1 MDRLDFYGRKKKKSK
16 QGSPRENLT
25 TIKTGMIEANQESI
39 SLEIRSQLDMAKEE
53 MNVYQKEV
61 ENDLLKKS
69 LQLGLLDDKRLFKSS
84 QITEFDEENLK
95 RMQAKMEVF
104 EEETF

>member
-1 MDRLDFYGRKKKKSK
+1 
-16 QGSPRENLT
+16 
-25 TIKTGMIEANQESI
+25 MIEANQESI

>member
-1 MDRLDFYGRKKKKSK
+1 
-16 QGSPRENLT
+16 
-25 TIKTGMIEANQESI
+25 
-39 SLEIRSQLDMAKEE
+39 MAKEE

-84 QITEFDEENLK
+84 
-95 RMQAKMEVF
+95 
-104 EEETF
+104 

>member
-1 MDRLDFYGRKKKKSK
+1 
-16 QGSPRENLT
+16 
-25 TIKTGMIEANQESI
+25 
-39 SLEIRSQLDMAKEE
+39 MAKEE

>member
-39 SLEIRSQLDMAKEE
+39 SLEIRS
-53 MNVYQKEV
+53 
-61 ENDLLKKS
+61 
-69 LQLGLLDDKRLFKSS
+69 
-84 QITEFDEENLK
+84 
-95 RMQAKMEVF
+95 
-104 EEETF
+104 

>member
-1 MDRLDFYGRKKKKSK
+1 
-16 QGSPRENLT
+16 
-25 TIKTGMIEANQESI
+25 
-39 SLEIRSQLDMAKEE
+39 MAKEE

-84 QITEFDEENLK
+84 SITEFDEEHLK

-104 EEETF
+104 EEETFQRQQ

>member
-1 MDRLDFYGRKKKKSK
+1 MQSMKAGVA
-16 QGSPRENLT
+16 
-25 TIKTGMIEANQESI
+25 EANQESI

-84 QITEFDEENLK
+84 SITEFDEEHLK

-104 EEETF
+104 EEETFQRQQQLLKAYAILQRENVGM